1 MTRGQRAYASLP
13 SKSSQHKAKMTS
25 IDNKTIS
32 KINNTSNDN
41 STQLLAQTEEFKTVE
56 TKHKENNSLITI
68 DSSISNET
76 SNSKDSEEN
85 ESQIKQDDSK
95 YWPITSV

>member
-1 MTRGQRAYASLP
+1 
-13 SKSSQHKAKMTS
+13 MTS
-25 IDNKTIS
+25 IDNKNVS
-32 KINNTSNDN
+32 NINNTSNDN

-56 TKHKENNSLITI
+56 TKYKENNSLITI

-85 ESQIKQDDSK
+85 ESQIKEDDSK
-95 YWPITSV
+95 YWAITSV

>member
-1 MTRGQRAYASLP
+1 
-13 SKSSQHKAKMTS
+13 MTS